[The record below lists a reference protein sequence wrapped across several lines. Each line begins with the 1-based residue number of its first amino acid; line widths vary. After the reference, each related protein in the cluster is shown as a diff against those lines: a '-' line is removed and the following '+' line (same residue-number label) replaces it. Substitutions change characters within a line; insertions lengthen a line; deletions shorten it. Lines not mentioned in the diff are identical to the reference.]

1 MRIIRKD
8 EIKQPIE
15 NSDGE
20 LFYEMIGRGEKL
32 GNSEKHSF
40 GIVKVLDGFTTR
52 PHYHPNSEETYY
64 ITKGNALM
72 IIDDK
77 SYPVKEEDTILI
89 LPNEKHQL
97 LANNGNVEAIVVC
110 SPAWEINNTIFVEED
125 EE

>member
-8 EIKQPIE
+8 EIKQPIK
-15 NSDGE
+15 NTDGE

-40 GIVKVLDGFTTR
+40 GMVEVLNGFTTR

-64 ITKGNALM
+64 ITKGSALM
-72 IIDDK
+72 LIDDK
-77 SYPVKEEDTILI
+77 PYTVKKQDTILI

-97 LANNGNVEAIVVC
+97 LANNGDVEAIVVC
-110 SPAWEINNTIFVEED
+110 SPAWEIGNTIFVED
-125 EE
+125 